1 MAKAGPKSL
10 ARRYNLDMAA
20 SAAPRFTHDEFLD
33 REQHSPFRHEY
44 TRGHVEMMSGGTENH
59 SLLATSLTYLLT
71 ARLLDR
77 DCSVHGSD
85 LLVRINIAD
94 MSTYPDA
101 MVICGKAH
109 FPERRKLV
117 VDNPVLL
124 VEVLSPSTVT
134 FDRGAK
140 LAAYKQLASLREIL
154 FIAQDQPSVE
164 YMQKGPDGWI
174 STILEGREAI
184 LSLVHLQVSIPLADL
199 YRRVTW
205 EADVT
210 EDLR

>member
-1 MAKAGPKSL
+1 
-10 ARRYNLDMAA
+10 
-20 SAAPRFTHDEFLD
+20 
-33 REQHSPFRHEY
+33 
-44 TRGHVEMMSGGTENH
+44 MMSGGTENH
-59 SLLATSLTYLLT
+59 SLLATAVTYLLS

-85 LLVRINIAD
+85 LLVRINVAD
-94 MSTYPDA
+94 KSTYPDA

-117 VDNPVLL
+117 VDNPILL
-124 VEVLSPSTVT
+124 VEVLSPSTELY
-134 FDRGAK
+134 DRSEK
-140 LAAYKQLASLREIL
+140 LTAYKQLSSLREIL
-154 FIAQDQPSVE
+154 FISQDQPSVE

-174 STILEGREAI
+174 TTVHEGRDAI

-205 EADVT
+205 EPEVT
-210 EDLR
+210 EG

>member
-1 MAKAGPKSL
+1 
-10 ARRYNLDMAA
+10 
-20 SAAPRFTHDEFLD
+20 
-33 REQHSPFRHEY
+33 
-44 TRGHVEMMSGGTENH
+44 MMSGGTENH
-59 SLLATSLTYLLT
+59 SLLATTVTYLLS

-94 MSTYPDA
+94 KSTYPDA

-124 VEVLSPSTVT
+124 VQVLSPSTE
-134 FDRGAK
+134 FYDRSEK
-140 LAAYKQLASLREIL
+140 LTAYKQLASLREIL
-154 FIAQDQPSVE
+154 FISQDQPSVE

-174 STILEGREAI
+174 TTLHEGRDAI

-205 EADVT
+205 EPEVT
-210 EDLR
+210 EG